1 MEHDVHHIERL
12 NKEDLIKFFDHYI
25 SPASN
30 SRAKL
35 AIHLVAQGAPSTV
48 IESAPAGAKNELMLE
63 ALTKL
68 FKAHNIDTDIKKL
81 GAHLEQLTISPDNP
95 APLADAVLSYL
106 IKDANVPEATAKTVV
121 QGLTDADNA
130 GGAEV
135 KSGDASGAP
144 TIIEDVHA
152 FKASLGVSRGPQP
165 VKELSEFEDL
175 EAKL

>member
-1 MEHDVHHIERL
+1 MEHDVHHIEKL

-25 SPASN
+25 SPSSK

-48 IESAPAGAKNELMLE
+48 IESAPTDAKPELMLE

-68 FKAHNIDTDIKKL
+68 FKAHSIDTDMKKL
-81 GAHLEQLTISPDNP
+81 GAQLEQLTISADNP
-95 APLADAVLSYL
+95 APLANAVLSYL

-121 QGLTDADNA
+121 QGLTNADSV
-130 GGAEV
+130 GGADV
-135 KSGDASGAP
+135 QAKDALDAP

-165 VKELSEFEDL
+165 VKDLSEFEEL